1 MTGTG
6 GTSDVRSFR
15 DLKVWHMAVTLVVEI
30 YAVTRRFPNDERF
43 GLTMQL
49 RRASV
54 SVASNIAE
62 GNVRHSRRE
71 YRHFISVAR
80 GSIAEIETQLII
92 AERLRH
98 TEPTYLATANDLVRQ
113 IARMLTRLHERLG
126 EPVIGTRD

>member
-1 MTGTG
+1 MTEPVRP
-6 GTSDVRSFR
+6 SSIRSFR
-15 DLKVWHMAVTLVVEI
+15 DLKVWQMAVTLVVEI

-62 GNVRHSRRE
+62 GNVRHTRRE

-80 GSIAEIETQLII
+80 GSIAEVETQLMI
-92 AERLRH
+92 ADRLRH
-98 TEPTYLATANDLVRQ
+98 VESSDLAVASDLANQV
-113 IARMLTRLHERLG
+113 ARMLNRLHARLG
-126 EPVIGTRD
+126 ELGGRD

>member
-126 EPVIGTRD
+126 EPVIGTR